1 MNRAT
6 IALGLTAGGAVLA
19 LSALPAARAVDALQ
33 RARQTHAAL
42 AAELAAPPPAPV
54 PIVAPGLEVPTQQ
67 AAQARALV
75 ARQIRVAAARG
86 GVLVE
91 RLDPAPS
98 AAGVAAV
105 AVRLSG
111 PEKAVVALVE
121 RIERDTPLT
130 RFRSWKISALADGGV
145 RVEGELVAAW
155 Q

>member
-6 IALGLTAGGAVLA
+6 IALGVAAGGVVLA
-19 LSALPAARAVDALQ
+19 LTALPAARAVEALQ

-42 AAELAAPPPAPV
+42 AADLAAPPRAPV
-54 PIVAPGLEVPTQQ
+54 PIVAPGLAVAARD
-67 AAQARALV
+67 AAQARVLM
-75 ARQIRVAAARG
+75 ARQIRSAAAAG

-98 AAGVAAV
+98 GAGVAAV
-105 AVRLSG
+105 ALRLSG
-111 PEKAVVALVE
+111 PEKAVVALVD
-121 RIERDTPLT
+121 RIERNAPLT
-130 RFRSWKISALADGGV
+130 RFRSWKISALANGGV